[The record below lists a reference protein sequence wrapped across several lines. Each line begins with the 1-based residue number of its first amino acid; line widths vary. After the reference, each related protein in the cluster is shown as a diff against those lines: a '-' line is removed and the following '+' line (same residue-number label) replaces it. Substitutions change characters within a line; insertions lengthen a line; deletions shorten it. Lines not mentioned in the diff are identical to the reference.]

1 MLLGNRTEV
10 CKIAKQIGIDL
21 GTSTTMIF
29 VKDRGIVLRAPSVVS
44 IDRTT
49 REVIASGKTAKRM
62 VGKTPGNILALRPL
76 KDGVI
81 TDLEVTSLMLHDFFT
96 RLDMTSMFNR
106 PSALVCIPY
115 GVTEVER
122 RAVEDAV
129 FEAGAKNVGLIDE
142 PIAAAVGAGIRVSK
156 ARGAMLVDLGG
167 GVSEATVISLGGVV
181 QSNSLRTAGD
191 ELDLAIVN
199 HLKLTR
205 NIQIGE
211 ITAERLK
218 IGLGTAI
225 DGIDRGSMEVSGL
238 DLRSRLAV
246 TLQVSTAE
254 VRAAIKEP
262 LSEIIAMVKM
272 TLEET
277 PPELSADIFDFGI
290 VLTGGGALLPGLDQA
305 IHERTGIR
313 VIIPQ
318 KPKPSDC
325 VCVGLGRMLQSTGG
339 DFSEFVKYKVK

>member
-1 MLLGNRTEV
+1 M
-10 CKIAKQIGIDL
+10 AKQIGIDL
-21 GTSTTMIF
+21 GTSSTMIF
-29 VKDRGIVLRAPSVVS
+29 VKDKGIVLRAPSVVS
-44 IDRTT
+44 IDRITH
-49 REVIASGKTAKRM
+49 EVIASGKTAKRM
-62 VGKTPGNILALRPL
+62 LGKTPGNILALRPL
-76 KDGVI
+76 KDGVM
-81 TDLEVTSLMLHDFFT
+81 TDLEVTSLMLHDFFA
-96 RLDMTSMFNR
+96 RLDMTSVFNR

-142 PIAAAVGAGIRVSK
+142 PIAAAVGAGIQVSK
-156 ARGAMLVDLGG
+156 ARGAMLIDLGG
-167 GVSEATVISLGGVV
+167 GVSEAAVISLGGVV

-199 HLKLTR
+199 HLKATR
-205 NIQIGE
+205 NILIGE
-211 ITAERLK
+211 ITAELLK
-218 IGLGTAI
+218 IRLGTAVNT
-225 DGIDRGSMEVSGL
+225 IDRGTLEVCGRDLQSGL
-238 DLRSRLAV
+238 AKTV
-246 TLQVSTAE
+246 EVSTAE
-254 VRAAIKEP
+254 VREAMREP

-290 VLTGGGALLPGLDQA
+290 VMTGGGAQIPGLDEA
-305 IHERTGIR
+305 IRDRTGVR

-318 KPKPSDC
+318 KPRPADC

-339 DFSEFVKYKVK
+339 DFSEFVRYKVK

>member
-1 MLLGNRTEV
+1 M
-10 CKIAKQIGIDL
+10 AKQIGIDL
-21 GTSTTMIF
+21 GTSSTMIY
-29 VKDRGIVLRAPSVVS
+29 VKDKGIVLRAPSVVS
-44 IDRTT
+44 IDRITH
-49 REVIASGKTAKRM
+49 EVIASGKTAKRM
-62 VGKTPGNILALRPL
+62 LGKTPGNILALRPL

-96 RLDMTSMFNR
+96 RLDMTSVFNR

-142 PIAAAVGAGIRVSK
+142 PIAAAVGAGIQVSK
-156 ARGAMLVDLGG
+156 ARGAMLIDLGG
-167 GVSEATVISLGGVV
+167 GVSEAAVISLGGVV

-199 HLKLTR
+199 HLKATR
-205 NIQIGE
+205 NILIGE
-211 ITAERLK
+211 ITAELLK
-218 IGLGTAI
+218 IRLGTAVNT
-225 DGIDRGSMEVSGL
+225 IDRGTLEVCGR
-238 DLRSRLAV
+238 DLRSGLAKTV
-246 TLQVSTAE
+246 EVSTAE
-254 VRAAIKEP
+254 VREAIREP

-290 VLTGGGALLPGLDQA
+290 VMTGGGAQIPGLDEA
-305 IHERTGIR
+305 IRDRTGVR

-318 KPKPSDC
+318 KPRPADC

-339 DFSEFVKYKVK
+339 DFSEFVRYKVK

>member
-1 MLLGNRTEV
+1 M
-10 CKIAKQIGIDL
+10 AKQIGIDL
-21 GTSTTMIF
+21 GTSSTMIY
-29 VKDRGIVLRAPSVVS
+29 VKDKGIVLRAPSVVS
-44 IDRTT
+44 IDRITH
-49 REVIASGKTAKRM
+49 EVIASGKTAKRM
-62 VGKTPGNILALRPL
+62 LGKTPGNILALRPL

-96 RLDMTSMFNR
+96 RLDMTSVFNR

-142 PIAAAVGAGIRVSK
+142 PIAAAVGAGIQVSK
-156 ARGAMLVDLGG
+156 ARGAMLIDLGG
-167 GVSEATVISLGGVV
+167 GVSEAAVISLGGVV

-199 HLKLTR
+199 HLKATR
-205 NIQIGE
+205 NILIGE
-211 ITAERLK
+211 ITAELLK
-218 IGLGTAI
+218 IRLGTAVNT
-225 DGIDRGSMEVSGL
+225 IDRGTLEICGR
-238 DLRSRLAV
+238 DLRSGLAKTV
-246 TLQVSTAE
+246 EVSTAE
-254 VRAAIKEP
+254 VREAIREP

-290 VLTGGGALLPGLDQA
+290 VMTGGGAQIPGLDEA
-305 IHERTGIR
+305 IRDRTGVR

-318 KPKPSDC
+318 KPRPADC

-339 DFSEFVKYKVK
+339 DFSEFVRYKVK